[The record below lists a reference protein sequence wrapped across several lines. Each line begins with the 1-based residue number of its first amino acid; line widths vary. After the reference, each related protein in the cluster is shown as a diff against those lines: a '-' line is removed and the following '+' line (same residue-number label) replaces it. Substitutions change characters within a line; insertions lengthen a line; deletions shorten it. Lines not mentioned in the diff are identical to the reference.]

1 MIQVY
6 KNTVYSFKL
15 ISGEEFIA
23 KVDEVNQTDIH
34 ILNPLSITLTAQG
47 GGVAG
52 KTGAYLIDNKIRK
65 LTPRECA
72 RLQGFPDSFTLCERE
87 PQSYKQLGNAVSV
100 YVCSGR
106 LSSAVRCEMLRCS

>member
-1 MIQVY
+1 MIQIY

-47 GGVAG
+47 PDTLPGMIAG
-52 KTGAYLIDNKIRK
+52 DMSKPMQMNKSAIALIAHVQEHIRASYEK
-65 LTPRECA
+65 GIEEMQSESKKQVLTE
-72 RLQGFPDSFTLCERE
+72 
-87 PQSYKQLGNAVSV
+87 
-100 YVCSGR
+100 
-106 LSSAVRCEMLRCS
+106 